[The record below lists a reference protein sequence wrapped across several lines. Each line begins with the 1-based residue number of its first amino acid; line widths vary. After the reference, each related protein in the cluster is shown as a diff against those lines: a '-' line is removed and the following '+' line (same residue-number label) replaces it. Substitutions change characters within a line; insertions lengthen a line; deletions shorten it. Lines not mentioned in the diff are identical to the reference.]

1 MTAAATDTAVHIAE
15 LLNKVEQA
23 PYRYDLYGLLRHL
36 ETLGMAD
43 GKIGTTQHRRQDLL
57 RFKQEPE
64 LSFAPS
70 AIHSAVAVNDRG
82 KTEVVLRG
90 FGLFGPNGPLPLHYS
105 EYAYERKHHY
115 DDKTLSAF
123 ADMFHHRLIGLFYRA
138 WANAQSVTGL
148 DNHDQWTFSRYVAS
162 LIGLGDEAFR
172 DRDSVSDFAKYY
184 YLPHLLVRPRTV
196 GGLEKILGHYFQ
208 LPIQIIQN
216 VGYWLPVAP
225 EQKSYLNAN
234 REMCLGEGLLLG
246 DKLYDRQ
253 SKFRVVIG
261 PMDYAAYQSFMQ
273 HQPNARRLMDWVRF
287 YCAYEYEWDVQLVLA
302 QAACPA
308 FVLGQAQSA
317 LGLSTWL
324 GQVDRDA
331 NDLILKYLN

>member
-1 MTAAATDTAVHIAE
+1 MTVAQTDIAISVAE
-15 LLNKVEQA
+15 LLAKVEQH
-23 PYRYDLYGLLRHL
+23 PYRYDLYGLLRQL
-36 ETLGMAD
+36 EVLGMAD
-43 GKIGTTQHRRQDLL
+43 GKVGTTQHRRQDLL

-82 KTEVVLRG
+82 KTEVVVRG

-123 ADMFHHRLIGLFYRA
+123 ADLFHHRLIGLFYRA

-148 DNHDQWTFSRYVAS
+148 DNEDQWTFSRYVAS
-162 LIGLGDEAFR
+162 LIGLGEEAFR
-172 DRDSVSDFAKYY
+172 HRDSVSDFAKYY

-196 GGLEKILGHYFQ
+196 GGLTKILGHYFQ
-208 LPIQIIQN
+208 LPIQIEQN
-216 VGYWLPVAP
+216 VGCWLPVDDS
-225 EQKSYLNAN
+225 QKSFLTSLSG
-234 REMCLGEGLLLG
+234 MSLGDGLLLG
-246 DKLYDRQ
+246 DKLYDQQ
-253 SKFRVVIG
+253 SKFCVVIG
-261 PMDYAAYQSFMQ
+261 PMDFQAYRSFMQ
-273 HQPNARRLMDWVRF
+273 RQPNAQRLVDWVRF
-287 YCAYEYEWDVQLVLA
+287 YCAYEYDWDVQLVLA

-308 FVLGQAQSA
+308 FVLGQQQSA
-317 LGLSTWL
+317 LGLSSWL

-331 NDLILKYLN
+331 DDLILQY